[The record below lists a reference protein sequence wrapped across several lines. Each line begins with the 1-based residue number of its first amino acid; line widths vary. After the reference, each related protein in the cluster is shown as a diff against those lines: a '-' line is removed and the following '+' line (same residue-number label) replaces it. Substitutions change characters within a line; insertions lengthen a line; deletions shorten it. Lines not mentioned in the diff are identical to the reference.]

1 MIPFTMIPGS
11 VAPQGMNAQ
20 GMNAQR
26 MNTEPAYAQLAQ
38 QFAAHFPDALD
49 GPRTVGR
56 EAEFPIVTASGRAAD
71 VRQLWPIL
79 LDGGD
84 LEPVT
89 DSSGMDP
96 RQQGLLVAAKG
107 TDYTYALE
115 VGLGTVE
122 VNTGPC
128 ADLFALKAVH
138 ERAVM
143 RLVKAAAQ
151 LGWMVLGYGIQPV
164 SPASPSLMSPKARYQ
179 ALLAAMGRDW
189 LPYTATASDQVQ
201 IDICRPELVTML
213 NVGNLIAPVLVALC
227 ANSAVAGGRLSP
239 YCSAREGRM
248 AAIRAAEHRHG
259 LPDHAYRDMTD
270 FVRTIAQARHLIQRT
285 PDGRYVVEDGAFAQH
300 VAAHGAD
307 FPAFLFHEHYVWNS
321 ARIRTAYATVELRP
335 ACQQPW
341 AGHMLPSALGLG
353 LIQAAPDVW
362 AYLDGTFGGE
372 TWTVM
377 RHYHRSVIKKGL
389 AARQPVDGFLD
400 RMVDLASAGLASRGL
415 GEEIFLDAAR
425 QRLAAGENPAQT
437 ARRIFMD
444 QGMDS
449 LLAAVTL
456 PDVAA

>member
-1 MIPFTMIPGS
+1 
-11 VAPQGMNAQ
+11 MNP
-20 GMNAQR
+20 
-26 MNTEPAYAQLAQ
+26 EPAYAQLAEE
-38 QFAAHFPDALD
+38 FAAHFPEELD

-56 EAEFPIVTASGRAAD
+56 EAEFPIITASGRAAD
-71 VRQLWPIL
+71 VRDLWPIL
-79 LDGGD
+79 LDGSD
-84 LEPVT
+84 LEPIT
-89 DSSGMDP
+89 DSGGVDP
-96 RQQGLLVAAKG
+96 RQHGLLVAAKG
-107 TDYTYALE
+107 SDYTYALE

-122 VNTGPC
+122 INTGPC
-128 ADLFALKAVH
+128 RDLFALQAVH
-138 ERAVM
+138 ERAVT
-143 RLVKAAAQ
+143 RLVRAAAVR
-151 LGWMVLGYGIQPV
+151 GWHVLGYGIQPV

-227 ANSAVAGGRLSP
+227 ANSPVAGGRLSP

-285 PDGRYVVEDGAFAQH
+285 PDGRYEVEQGAFVHYLAQ
-300 VAAHGAD
+300 HGAD

-341 AGHMLPSALGLG
+341 IGHMVPSALGLG
-353 LIQAAPDVW
+353 LIQAGQAVWDYLGDCIGPD
-362 AYLDGTFGGE
+362 

-377 RHYHRSVIKKGL
+377 RHYHRQVIREGL
-389 AARQPVDGFLD
+389 ATPEPVAGFLSH
-400 RMVDLASAGLASRGL
+400 MVELAAQGLAERGF
-415 GEEIFLDAAR
+415 GEEIFLEEAR
-425 QRLAAGENPAQT
+425 RRLAVGENPAQT
-437 ARRIFMD
+437 ARRIFRT
-444 QGMDS
+444 QGMEA
-449 LLAAVTL
+449 LLAAIAL
-456 PDVAA
+456 PNPPT